1 MKGFKE
7 SYFYDIDAVTLKKL
21 LLRTGVVRLNEDREL
36 IIGWAGNE
44 WIKAVPNSYGDCHWD
59 MDEIDYKFGQY
70 TGSVLFNLEN
80 YKDEEEPIPED
91 PDKCADVTE
100 TTLPSVC
107 SCPSIEDIEAYEA
120 DPRTVEGGICND
132 PETEKDTSGSIRAL
146 WSVIAAVM
154 LIPLMSMW

>member
-1 MKGFKE
+1 
-7 SYFYDIDAVTLKKL
+7 
-21 LLRTGVVRLNEDREL
+21 NENREL
-36 IIGWAGNE
+36 IIGWDGNE
-44 WIKAVPNSYGDCHWD
+44 WVKAKCESYGDCHWY
-59 MDEIDYKFGQY
+59 MDEINYEYGQY

-80 YKDEEEPIPED
+80 YEDEEEPIPED

-120 DPRTVEGGICND
+120 DPRTVKGGICYQEPIPEETD
-132 PETEKDTSGSIRAL
+132 TETEKGASGSIRAL
-146 WSVIAAVM
+146 WTVIAAVM